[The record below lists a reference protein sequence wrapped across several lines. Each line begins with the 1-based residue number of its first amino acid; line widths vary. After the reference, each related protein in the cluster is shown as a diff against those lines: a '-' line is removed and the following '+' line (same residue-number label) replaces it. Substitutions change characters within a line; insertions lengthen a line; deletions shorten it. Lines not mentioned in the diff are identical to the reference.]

1 MNFAVIGIE
10 NQEELDYALPLR
22 VMDYDTMEYESQAAV
37 IRKKIRRQKK
47 GFRSGEYLYGFA
59 KESRLHPVITFV
71 LYFGEEE
78 WDGAKD
84 LHGIVDFT
92 DIPEELRDMVPNYK
106 IQLVE
111 VRKLEDTSVF
121 QTDVKQ
127 VFDFIRCSNDKEKLK
142 QLVNSDAAYQDM
154 EEDAY
159 DMAAQYSGI
168 HEIILAKDNHYER
181 EGHLNMGS
189 AVRKMIEEIREEG
202 REEGRN
208 EEQAKTIEKLL
219 SKGYTCEAI
228 ADMLDVDQEEIQRI
242 RSKMLHLV

>member
-1 MNFAVIGIE
+1 
-10 NQEELDYALPLR
+10 
-22 VMDYDTMEYESQAAV
+22 
-37 IRKKIRRQKK
+37 
-47 GFRSGEYLYGFA
+47 
-59 KESRLHPVITFV
+59 

-92 DIPEELRDMVPNYK
+92 DIPDELRDMVPNYK
-106 IQLVE
+106 IQLVQ

-127 VFDFIRCSNDKEKLK
+127 VFDFIRCSGDKEKLK

-168 HEIILAKDNHYER
+168 NEIIQAKENHYEK
-181 EGHLNMGS
+181 EGHVNMGN

-202 REEGRN
+202 REEGRE
-208 EEQAKTIEKLL
+208 EEQEKTIDKLL

-228 ADMLDVDQEEIQRI
+228 ADMLDLDQEEIQRI